1 MKTEHSVTLY
11 ITINSKW
18 IKDLNVRLSAMKFLW
33 ENIGRRGVE
42 KHPRKIFSDPPPRII
57 KTTTNKWDLVKLKSF
72 SQQRKL

>member
-1 MKTEHSVTLY
+1 MKVEHSVTLF
-11 ITINSKW
+11 ITINPKW
-18 IKDLNVRLSAMKFLW
+18 TKDPNVRLSAMKFLW

-72 SQQRKL
+72 S